1 MPAPFSLT
9 ARQIEALRLLSD
21 ARVRH
26 FLLRGGSRSAKTFLH
41 LRTIATR
48 AVAAPASRHAVFRF
62 RLSHIKSSVVAD
74 TWPKMMR
81 LCFPDVGYELDKQ
94 ELFATLPNDSQVWF
108 SGLDDK
114 DRTEKVLGQE
124 YATIFLNECSQI
136 PFTSRN
142 MALTRLAQK
151 CPYKGA
157 DGAEQELRLLA
168 LYDCNPPNKA
178 HWLYKLFFEK
188 VNPDSKMAL
197 KRPERY
203 ATLKMNPVDN
213 RENLAADYIESL
225 DDLPARMR
233 VRFRDGEFGDAAE
246 GALWTLEVI
255 EKWRDSDVPDI
266 QRIAVGV
273 DPSGADDKDNA
284 GNDEIGIVVVGL
296 GTDGNA
302 YVLEDL
308 TLKAGPEKWGG
319 VAVSA
324 YDRHDADAIVGEVN
338 FGGAMV
344 GFVIQAA
351 AAKPD
356 RKLKTRPVFKKV
368 TASRGKAVRAEPI
381 SVLTEQGKVRFAG
394 NFPLLEEEL
403 CAFTTNGYIGSDS
416 PNRADAMIWA
426 LYELFPGIMKKAREQ
441 PPEPKSEEDHDG
453 DGAMSSAGQHSWMG

>member
-9 ARQIEALRLLSD
+9 ARQTEALRLLSD

-48 AVAAPASRHAVFRF
+48 AIAAPVSRHAVFRF
-62 RLSHIKSSVVAD
+62 RLSHIRSSVVAD
-74 TWPKMMR
+74 TWPKMMK
-81 LCFPDVGYELDKQ
+81 LCFPDVGYELDKA
-94 ELFATLPNDSQVWF
+94 ELFATFPNESQVWF

-136 PFTSRN
+136 PFSSRN

-151 CPYKGA
+151 CSYQANGV
-157 DGAEQELRLLA
+157 EQVLRLLA
-168 LYDCNPPNKA
+168 LYDCNPPPKS
-178 HWLYKLFFEK
+178 HWLYKLFFER
-188 VNPDSKMAL
+188 VDPDSKLAL
-197 KRPERY
+197 KHPEQY
-203 ATLKMNPVDN
+203 ASLKMNPIDN
-213 RENLAADYIESL
+213 QDNLAAEYIETL
-225 DDLPARMR
+225 QGLPARMR
-233 VRFRDGEFGDAAE
+233 VRFLEGEFSDAAE
-246 GALWTLEVI
+246 GALWTLELI
-255 EKWRDSDVPDI
+255 EKWRDTEVPDI
-266 QRIAVGV
+266 QRIAIGV

-296 GTDGNA
+296 GVDGNA

-319 VAVSA
+319 VAVNA

-351 AAKPD
+351 AAKPT
-356 RKLKTRPVFKKV
+356 RTIRTRPVFKKV

-394 NFPLLEEEL
+394 NFTLLEEEL
-403 CAFTTNGYIGSDS
+403 CAFTTSGYIGSDS
-416 PNRADAMIWA
+416 PNRADALIWA

-441 PPEPKSEEDHDG
+441 PEETKPADEYG
-453 DGAMSSAGQHSWMG
+453 DGGMSSSGNQAWMG